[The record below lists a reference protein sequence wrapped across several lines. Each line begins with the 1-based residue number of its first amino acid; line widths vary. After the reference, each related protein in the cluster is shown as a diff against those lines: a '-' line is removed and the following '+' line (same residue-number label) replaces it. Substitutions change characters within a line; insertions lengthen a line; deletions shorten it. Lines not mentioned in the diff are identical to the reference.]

1 MFILGNLK
9 VLTAEQRQKSAQ
21 RKKELLVLVILS
33 SPILEM
39 IGMAKPFKEQ
49 LLTYNNNGNARN
61 TT

>member
-9 VLTAEQRQKSAQ
+9 ALTAEQRQKSAQ
-21 RKKELLVLVILS
+21 IKKELLVLVILS
-33 SPILEM
+33 SPILEK
-39 IGMAKPFKEQ
+39 IGMAKPFRER